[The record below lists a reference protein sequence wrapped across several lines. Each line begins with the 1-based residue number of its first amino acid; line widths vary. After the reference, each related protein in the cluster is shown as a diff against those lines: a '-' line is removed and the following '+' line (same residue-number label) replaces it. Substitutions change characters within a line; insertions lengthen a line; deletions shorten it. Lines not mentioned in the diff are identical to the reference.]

1 MSCHGNSVPG
11 VHKTSKTMPLRK
23 RFIGAI
29 CAIACVAALLAIY
42 VLTMAPTLTWGHNG
56 ADGGDLVLAVAHGSI
71 PHPPGAPTYL
81 LLGDLFIYL
90 PWGDPAWRL
99 NLLSAVMAAG
109 AAGLATAAALH
120 LLQETNDGTQV
131 PVLAPVVLTAGLS
144 LGLSPLLWSQAL
156 ITELYALAA
165 FFTTLVML
173 LALLPSP
180 TWLLGLVWGI
190 SLGSHLTLLFLA
202 PLVAWRVWQEKKGR
216 LQQLGAT
223 CLLALLGW
231 GLVYGPV
238 LLARKHAP
246 SPWGDVSTFASW
258 WELVSG
264 RLYRNYIFGLP
275 LIDWPQRLLA
285 WAGLL
290 VRQFTPPGA
299 VLAGLG
305 LVHLWQVRR
314 PLALASALTFG
325 MFNIYAIGYNTTD
338 SLVYLA
344 LALPAAALWLGI
356 GLALAADWLS
366 HWLPRTAWAL
376 LLLPLLQALLFWG
389 QMDLHGD
396 RSAVEWAEQALR
408 QAPSQAILLT
418 EQDAHTFALWYVH
431 DVLGERPDVSVIDID
446 LWGHEPYRE
455 IALDALDL
463 ESADSGGLSLEVAT
477 RQTSRPV
484 IHAASLV
491 IVEEAP

>member
-1 MSCHGNSVPG
+1 
-11 VHKTSKTMPLRK
+11 MPLRN
-23 RFIGAI
+23 RSIGAI
-29 CAIACVAALLAIY
+29 CAIACVATLLAIY

-81 LLGDLFIYL
+81 LLGDLFIHL

-109 AAGLATAAALH
+109 AAGLATAATLH
-120 LLQETNDGTQV
+120 LLQEANDGIQASALV
-131 PVLAPVVLTAGLS
+131 PVVLTAGLS

-156 ITELYALAA
+156 ITELYAPAA
-165 FFTTLVML
+165 FFATLVIL

-180 TWLLGLVWGI
+180 VWLLGLVWGI

-216 LQQLGAT
+216 LQQLVAT

-238 LLARKHAP
+238 LLARRHAP

-264 RLYRNYIFGLP
+264 RLYRSYIFGLP

-305 LVHLWQVRR
+305 LIHLWQVRR
-314 PLALASALTFG
+314 SLALASALAFG

-344 LALPAAALWLGI
+344 LALPVAALWLGM
-356 GLALAADWLS
+356 GLWQAMTWLNRQVQRG
-366 HWLPRTAWAL
+366 LCLKRGAWVF
-376 LLLPLLQALLFWG
+376 LLLPLLQALLFWN

-396 RSAVEWAEQALR
+396 RSAVEWAEQVLR

-418 EQDAHTFALWYVH
+418 DRDAHTFALWYAH

-463 ESADSGGLSLEVAT
+463 ESADSEGLSLEDVT

-484 IHAASLV
+484 VRAASLV
-491 IVEEAP
+491 ITEEAP